1 MERFDIYWAD
11 IPFEENSSNKTRP
24 ALVITEIGEQIMFL
38 KITTKGT
45 AAEYHLPITEW
56 KKAGLKEPSYISYQP
71 FYRIEKSKVG
81 EKIGRLQQIDI
92 FMLENYLTTGRKK

>member
-11 IPFEENSSNKTRP
+11 IPFEDEDNDKNRP
-24 ALVITEIGEQIMFL
+24 ALVITEIKEQVLFL

-45 AAEYHLPITEW
+45 ASEYHLPITEW
-56 KKAGLKEPSYISYQP
+56 EKAGLSEPSYISYQP

-81 EKIGRLQQIDI
+81 ERIGRLQQIDI
-92 FMLENYLTTGRKK
+92 FRLENYLTNGR